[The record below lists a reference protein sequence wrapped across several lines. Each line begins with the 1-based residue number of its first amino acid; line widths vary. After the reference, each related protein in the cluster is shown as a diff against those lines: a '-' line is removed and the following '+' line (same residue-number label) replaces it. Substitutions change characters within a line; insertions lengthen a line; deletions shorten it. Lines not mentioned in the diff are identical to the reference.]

1 MAKGGISLNPGADP
15 TLVRAATYA
24 AMANVPKD
32 LSGTF
37 EAMATNYAATMKI
50 VGETWAGVAKIGGEL
65 AGEAISIY
73 AQNKKYDA
81 MGIGI
86 QNKDGTSFLYDQL
99 QKTRQGL
106 KDTWFNPVTTDADG
120 NPLENWRD
128 LNRAKRLE
136 FRQDKAKLEAQI
148 VDLNNG
154 YNNLATRL
162 ETGDYHQAA
171 TGNGNWRMINA
182 VGAYKSSSGK
192 TKDGDYVLPDMDE
205 NGDVFFTLYGSD
217 GKEVKSKD
225 GENVTVKAG
234 EIEGLLTPK
243 NDTVISNANKLFLN
257 LEASG
262 KIKGRNYGMDGKVFR
277 KNFGKLLENEDDM
290 HILMNEDL
298 YMLGRSF
305 TNDVNNGDL
314 EGDSFTSANIWSSM
328 GGILPTDSKGKPL
341 QITDSNNS
349 GGIDAGDFQ
358 NVDNYNKLAGAIL
371 DRTNKFYN
379 KDVTKA
385 IFQDWAHQS
394 GEKAFRYG
402 AGMRTGDS
410 NGGRTRRIGDRDVS
424 AEVWQGDYVPYINFL
439 NNPKEGQKVMSPRG
453 GIAEYKGGE
462 WYWEGDKSTLDHI
475 AKTDYITNY
484 VTGTTGTT
492 KSPTTVTPIIKGQKI
507 DASTKIGKYTLG
519 QLFSDE
525 LDDDDVG
532 DLISQAFPNLQVDVP
547 TNPFKER
554 IKVEGI
560 AYDVD
565 DEADMR
571 KLLEFLNSEAGQN
584 LLSEDPL
591 NPNI

>member
-277 KNFGKLLENEDDM
+277 KNFGKLLEDEGNM

-385 IFQDWAHQS
+385 IFQDWAHQN
-394 GEKAFRYG
+394 GKDAFDYG
-402 AGMRTGDS
+402 AGMRTTI
-410 NGGRTRRIGDRDVS
+410 GGKGGIGKGGAHLLPSGAQISDATFQRDF
-424 AEVWQGDYVPYINFL
+424 APYVNFL
-439 NNPKEGQKVMSPRG
+439 NNPTEGQEMQSPVEKLKVKYQG
-453 GIAEYKGGE
+453 GQFNIFDNKKGKYVPVGNAKETAEYDGLMNYISGPKKVIGG
-462 WYWEGDKSTLDHI
+462 GGGGG
-475 AKTDYITNY
+475 NY
-484 VTGTTGTT
+484 NDV
-492 KSPTTVTPIIKGQKI
+492 INFDFIKMTEE
-507 DASTKIGKYTLG
+507 AAEKYLK
-519 QLFSDE
+519 E
-525 LDDDDVG
+525 
-532 DLISQAFPNLQVDVP
+532 NLP
-547 TNPFKER
+547 
-554 IKVEGI
+554 EGI
-560 AYDVD
+560 RVFTRNASVFSIYKETVFFSFITI
-565 DEADMR
+565 R
-571 KLLEFLNSEAGQN
+571 R
-584 LLSEDPL
+584 
-591 NPNI
+591 NINR